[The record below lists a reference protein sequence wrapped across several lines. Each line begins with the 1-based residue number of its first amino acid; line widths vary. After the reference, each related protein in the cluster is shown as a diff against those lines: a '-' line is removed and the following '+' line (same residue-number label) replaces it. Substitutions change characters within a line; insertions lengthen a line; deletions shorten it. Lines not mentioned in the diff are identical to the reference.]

1 MHGARFGLF
10 QLALGIGLFAAASAL
25 SGPAWIVAWPAV
37 SVGLVGLGYLG
48 LGPRVFGKRADGSI
62 ALPHLMV
69 LFPYH
74 VVAWARLRWDAMR
87 RSEDAWNE
95 VAPGVFLGRRL
106 TDLAELPPGTTAV
119 IDMTAEF
126 RAMPGVGARA
136 AYRTLPTLDAAA
148 PEYEPFAMLARWAA
162 AHEGPLYVHCAAG
175 HGRSAALAAAVL
187 VLRGHAEDG
196 ASAEKHLK
204 RARPLVH
211 LHRPQRALVDR
222 LASEVGSTQ

>member
-10 QLALGIGLFAAASAL
+10 QLTLGLALFAAAGAL
-25 SGPAWIVAWPAV
+25 SGPAWVVAWPAL
-37 SVGLVGLGYLG
+37 SVGVVGLGYLG
-48 LGPRVFGKRADGSI
+48 LGPGVFGKRADGSI
-62 ALPHLMV
+62 ALPNLVV

-74 VVAWARLRWDAMR
+74 VVAWARLRWDALR
-87 RSEDAWNE
+87 RREDPWNE

-106 TDLAELPPGTTAV
+106 TDVAELPPGTTAV

-126 RAMPGVGARA
+126 RAMPGLEPRK
-136 AYRTLPTLDAAA
+136 YRTLPTLDAAA
-148 PEYEPFAMLARWAA
+148 PEYASFSSLARWAA
-162 AHEGPLYVHCAAG
+162 AHDGPLYVHCAAG

-196 ASAEKHLK
+196 AAAEERLK

-222 LASEVGSTQ
+222 LATEVGSAS